1 MAILNDFMAELQQ
14 AEQKAEA
21 LRKQFDETVAAQAQA
36 SFEQIKEILD
46 TYMRFLS
53 QAQRNTILSM
63 LQMKGRVAAPKVATK
78 GAKAGTV
85 VAPKYQLPTGETW
98 AGRGQPHKAFSAWS
112 NTAEG
117 RAWRK
122 ANPDQKF
129 PAYPYSAT
137 ASATAPAKA
146 RKASKATKAAKGVSK
161 SAKGPK
167 KAPVKKKAKS
177 S

>member
-1 MAILNDFMAELQQ
+1 MAILNDFMAELHQ

-36 SFEQIKEILD
+36 SFEQIREILD

-53 QAQRNTILSM
+53 QAQRNTLLTM
-63 LQMKGRVAAPKVATK
+63 LQAKGREPAQKVSTR
-78 GAKAGTV
+78 GAKPGTV

-122 ANPDQKF
+122 ANKDQKF

-146 RKASKATKAAKGVSK
+146 RKASKVTKAAKGVRK
-161 SAKGPK
+161 SANSPKRTAAK
-167 KAPVKKKAKS
+167 KARS